1 MSSLPYDPAASIT
14 DPLIGTLLQDRY
26 RVVRKLGA
34 GGVGIVYEGEH
45 VRIKKRVAIKC
56 LHAQFAKNPDVL
68 ARFHREALAA
78 TAIGNEHIVEVTDLD
93 QLANGTV
100 FLVLEYLDGRDLGHD
115 LDVRSPTLSPGSI
128 GV

>member
-1 MSSLPYDPAASIT
+1 M
-14 DPLIGTLLQDRY
+14 
-26 RVVRKLGA
+26 
-34 GGVGIVYEGEH
+34 
-45 VRIKKRVAIKC
+45 
-56 LHAQFAKNPDVL
+56 
-68 ARFHREALAA
+68 
-78 TAIGNEHIVEVTDLD
+78 TDLD